1 MVENIV
7 EDNGTSLN
15 DFGGDVT
22 VFSLGSALDEGAI
35 VIIQKSAY
43 ELFTFLGILGR
54 IYSLSPT
61 CSVCRFS
68 AFVIGIDEFS
78 PHAQKIN
85 SFLY

>member
-35 VIIQKSAY
+35 VIIQRAHMSFLHFWEY
-43 ELFTFLGILGR
+43 WGVFILFHLLA
-54 IYSLSPT
+54 
-61 CSVCRFS
+61 
-68 AFVIGIDEFS
+68 AFVALVPS
-78 PHAQKIN
+78 SLA
-85 SFLY
+85 